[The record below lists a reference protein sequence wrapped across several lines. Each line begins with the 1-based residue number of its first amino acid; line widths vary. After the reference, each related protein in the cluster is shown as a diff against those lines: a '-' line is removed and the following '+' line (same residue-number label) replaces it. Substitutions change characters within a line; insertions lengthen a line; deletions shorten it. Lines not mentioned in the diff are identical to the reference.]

1 MGIKTDG
8 KMKEIDARQNEKKSL
23 TITPGFEPKMM

>member
-1 MGIKTDG
+1 MGKKTSG
-8 KMKEIDARQNEKKSL
+8 KMKKIDARDNEKKSL